1 MRKLIFLLILMVV
14 FSFNEFSI
22 ALAHDYYGSTITAE
36 QATQAD
42 AIAKSIADDVMSNP
56 EYKTDLQKIQ
66 AAAKVVTA
74 YGAKC
79 KYGNDE
85 NKYYRSP
92 YGVFVSGNMT
102 CAGMVRALG
111 RVLDFMGY
119 EYVHVNENEW
129 SHQWIELT
137 MDGKIGYADPSV
149 FPDGQVGYGK
159 YYAGIEMISEAKKN
173 EGQDGTVTIMLSVSD
188 IA

>member
-1 MRKLIFLLILMVV
+1 MKKWMSLLIFAVMVFWGNYSV
-14 FSFNEFSI
+14 AS
-22 ALAHDYYGSTITAE
+22 AHDYYGNTITAE
-36 QATQAD
+36 QAAQAD
-42 AIAKSIADDVMSNP
+42 VIAKSIADNVMSNAD
-56 EYKTDLQKIQ
+56 YTTDLQKVQ
-66 AAAKVVTA
+66 AAAKIVTA

-92 YGVFVSGNMT
+92 YGVFISGNMT

-137 MDGKIGYADPSV
+137 MDGKEGYADPSV
-149 FPDGQVGYGK
+149 FPGGLVGYGK
-159 YYAGIEMISEAKKN
+159 YR
-173 EGQDGTVTIMLSVSD
+173 
-188 IA
+188 

>member
-1 MRKLIFLLILMVV
+1 MRKLVFVLALMII
-14 FSFNEFSI
+14 FSFNGFSVVH
-22 ALAHDYYGSTITAE
+22 AHDYYGSTITAE
-36 QATQAD
+36 QAAQAD
-42 AIAKSIADDVMSNP
+42 AIAKSIANDVMSNA
-56 EYKTDLQKIQ
+56 EYMTDLQKIQ
-66 AAAKVVTA
+66 AAAKIVTA
-74 YGAKC
+74 YGEKC

-92 YGVFVSGNMT
+92 YGVFISGNMT

-129 SHQWIELT
+129 SHQWIELK
-137 MDGKIGYADPSV
+137 MDGKEGYADPSV
-149 FPDGQVGYGK
+149 FPGGLVGYGK
-159 YYAGIEMISEAKKN
+159 HYSRMEKEQIN
-173 EGQDGTVTIMLSVSD
+173 ENTGKGNNQIIIMLSVSD